1 MALDHKPLDQLTEA
15 DLLNLVANAV
25 AEGTTLDYKA
35 ELPTNQ
41 DESKKEFLRDATS
54 FANTAGGHLVFGM
67 TEDGGI
73 PTGVPGI
80 ALENVEEK
88 KLWLE
93 NILRD
98 GIDPR
103 LPQWSIQ
110 EVPVTGGRFAIVIRF
125 ARSWQRPHMVTFRN
139 DSRFF
144 ARHSTGKYQLDVAQI
159 RSSVLSSP
167 SATDR
172 IRDFRRQ
179 RTSALTS
186 AVAGDFHQ
194 SSLPKI
200 ILHLIPLD
208 AVYEETV
215 QLDISHVMDDSRLRP
230 IYASHPWPMRWNI
243 DGLYTTETRG
253 AGWDYGSVQLFRT
266 GIIEAVDADLLAMG
280 EVVSPDDAHDGI
292 LGWPFERTII
302 DATKRYTEVQK
313 DIGVLLPV
321 VVLVTL
327 IRVMGMWIVT
337 GDRHDNREPP
347 RIDRDTIVLPDVMVQ
362 SWDDEIPRLLRPLF
376 DGFWQAGGRAG
387 SPNYDADGNW
397 LDRD

>member
-15 DLLNLVANAV
+15 DLLDLVANAV
-25 AEGTTLDYKA
+25 AEGTTLDYKQ

-110 EVPVTGGRFAIVIRF
+110 EVPVTGGQFVIVIRF
-125 ARSWQRPHMVTFRN
+125 PRSWQRPHMVTFRN

-167 SATDR
+167 TATDR
-172 IRDFRRQ
+172 IREFRKE
-179 RTSALTS
+179 RTD
-186 AVAGDFHQ
+186 AVTVGLVPAPLLGQ
-194 SSLPKI
+194 PKI
-200 ILHLIPLD
+200 LLHLIPLD
-208 AVYEETV
+208 AVYEGNV
-215 QLDISHVMDDSRLRP
+215 PLDIGQAMDDSRLQP
-230 IYASHPWPMRWNI
+230 IYTDHPWPMRWNI
-243 DGLYTTETRG
+243 DGLYTDDHEG
-253 AGWDYGSVQLFRT
+253 VHPAWGFVQLYRT
-266 GIIEAVDADLLAMG
+266 GIIEAVDAGLLSAG
-280 EVVSPDDAHDGI
+280 QEPQGI
-292 LGWPFERTII
+292 LGHPFEKRII
-302 DATKRYTEVQK
+302 SATKRYTAVQK
-313 DIGVLLPV
+313 DIGVSLPV
-321 VVLVTL
+321 VVFVTL
-327 IRVMGMWIVT
+327 ISVGGLWIVT
-337 GDRHDNREPP
+337 PDVARNREREQR
-347 RIDRDTIVLPDVMVQ
+347 RIDREVVVLPDVMLQ
-362 SWDDEIPRLLRPLF
+362 SWDDEIGRLLRPVF
-376 DGFWQAGGRAG
+376 DGFWQAGGLPG
-387 SPNYDADGNW
+387 SPNYDDDGNW
-397 LDRD
+397 IDQD